1 MFQALNCS
9 ESDRKR
15 QRSSWAQ
22 NHLSKTA
29 SPQSHPCQEKEEA
42 PELPSP
48 SLTQGNEVSCYAEE
62 GSLCGLLVIPRV
74 TGWPLPGTGAGRGD
88 REAHLTAWGCPHN
101 CGILRYI
108 LAAWSMAGPGGSP
121 SRASNEELAGRPVG
135 PRGTPAQGISC
146 LYFLRKHTFPWL
158 GGRQGWGDQ
167 KGNRFPALCQE
178 VE

>member
-1 MFQALNCS
+1 MT
-9 ESDRKR
+9 ESAREAAGPRIIFLKLPPLSHTPARKR
-15 QRSSWAQ
+15 KRPRNSLPLHS
-22 NHLSKTA
+22 L
-29 SPQSHPCQEKEEA
+29 KETRF
-42 PELPSP
+42 PV
-48 SLTQGNEVSCYAEE
+48 TQQE

-74 TGWPLPGTGAGRGD
+74 AGWPLPGTGAGRGD
-88 REAHLTAWGCPHN
+88 RETHLTAWGCPHN

-158 GGRQGWGDQ
+158 GGRKGWGDQ